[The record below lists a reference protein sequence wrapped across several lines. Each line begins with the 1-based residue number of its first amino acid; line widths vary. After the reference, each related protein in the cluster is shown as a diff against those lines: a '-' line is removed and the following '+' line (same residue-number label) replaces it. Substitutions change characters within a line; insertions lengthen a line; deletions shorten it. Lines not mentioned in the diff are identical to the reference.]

1 MNSLYNERLWRID
14 VGMSRAF
21 GKHDDCGDNKYRQIQ
36 VLEILNDQVCNKL
49 MAPYQGRIPSE
60 GMGQN
65 ASLGGGFL
73 S

>member
-1 MNSLYNERLWRID
+1 MFLFLQLHLLI
-14 VGMSRAF
+14 
-21 GKHDDCGDNKYRQIQ
+21 KKYRQIQ

-65 ASLGGGFL
+65 ATLEAGYL
-73 S
+73 A